1 MKLSR
6 RELNCNICLRRECLQ
21 IGAFHENMVRTVN
34 FSDSW
39 MKPCSQSRT
48 AVRGAG
54 RLVLTF
60 VFIKKPFTYLFRLHW
75 VLAAAGG
82 ARSSRPGRKP
92 SPRHWERGV
101 SAPGPPGESLVRAFG
116 LRSFYRSGALSP
128 AAVTATASGPGAP
141 LRSVASPRRPAGR
154 PPPRPPER
162 SAPGTPNGRRAAGQ
176 RPLSGPSQERRGSQ
190 HSYHTA
196 SQFMDTGIQD

>member
-6 RELNCNICLRRECLQ
+6 RELKCNICLRRECLQ

-60 VFIKKPFTYLFRLHW
+60 VFYQKTIHLFISAALALSCSRRSPFLK
-75 VLAAAGG
+75 AGTETEPPALG
-82 ARSSRPGRKP
+82 ARSLGP
-92 SPRHWERGV
+92 WTARGV
-101 SAPGPPGESLVRAFG
+101 PGAG
-116 LRSFYRSGALSP
+116 LRASRLLPLGRSVPG
-128 AAVTATASGPGAP
+128 SGHSLRLGPRGP

-162 SAPGTPNGRRAAGQ
+162 SAPGTPNGRLRETQ
-176 RPLSGPSQERRGSQ
+176 KILKCLS
-190 HSYHTA
+190 
-196 SQFMDTGIQD
+196 